1 MIISKLNYEVT
12 RYLEDS
18 DLTLQSLHRYPL
30 IKQIFLKY
38 NAPTP
43 SSAPVERLF
52 SASGLVRTPRRNKLG
67 DKRFKILLLLKFNL
81 INTQLIDLF
90 YDIY

>member
-38 NAPTP
+38 IAPTP
-43 SSAPVERLF
+43 LSAPFERLF
-52 SASGLVRTPRRNKLG
+52 SAGGLVRTPRRNKLAPPR
-67 DKRFKILLLLKFNL
+67 DKRFEILLLLKLNSHL
-81 INTQLIDLF
+81 N
-90 YDIY
+90 